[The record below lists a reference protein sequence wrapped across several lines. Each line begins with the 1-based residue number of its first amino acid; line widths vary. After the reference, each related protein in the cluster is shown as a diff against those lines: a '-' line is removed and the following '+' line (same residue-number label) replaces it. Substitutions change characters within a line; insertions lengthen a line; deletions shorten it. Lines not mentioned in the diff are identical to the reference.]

1 MRGIKQAKNLLNA
14 EQKSLLLLVAS
25 LLPNFS
31 SGRSHF
37 SLKFEP
43 RLSPEDVC
51 DIYSCFFPDWAEI
64 LGKKEV
70 NDKPLFYVHYDD
82 CKHLNDRLVS
92 TLALKKCY

>member
-1 MRGIKQAKNLLNA
+1 MMILRLGVMRGIKQAKILLNA

-43 RLSPEDVC
+43 RLSPE
-51 DIYSCFFPDWAEI
+51 FTPRRPLTEALLI
-64 LGKKEV
+64 LIT
-70 NDKPLFYVHYDD
+70 NIA
-82 CKHLNDRLVS
+82 NII
-92 TLALKKCY
+92 